1 MATIAN
7 GMSARRRVFAVIS
20 ASVPVL
26 IFAQVLLAGL
36 SIYYDGSLLS
46 LHKGLGFLIAVPI
59 LSLAVLASLYDDLRP
74 NLARTLVLLG
84 LYCLQVT
91 LMSIGRETGNGFMQA
106 LHVPNAF
113 VMGAFSDFA
122 ARQARS
128 LR

>member
-20 ASVPVL
+20 ASVPML

-74 NLARTLVLLG
+74 NLARTLALLG
-84 LYCLQVT
+84 LYCLQVA
-91 LMSIGRETGNGFMQA
+91 LMSIGRETGNGFLQA

>member
-1 MATIAN
+1 MATAAN
-7 GMSARRRVFAVIS
+7 GVSARRRLFAVIS

-46 LHKGLGFLIAVPI
+46 LHKGLGVLIAVPI
-59 LSLAVLASLYDDLRP
+59 LSLVFLALRYDDLRP

-84 LYCLQVT
+84 LYCLQVA
-91 LMSIGRETGNGFMQA
+91 LMSIGRETGNGFLQA

-122 ARQARS
+122 ARQARA
-128 LR
+128 LH

>member
-20 ASVPVL
+20 ASVPML

-74 NLARTLVLLG
+74 NLARTLALLG
-84 LYCLQVT
+84 LYCLQVA
-91 LMSIGRETGNGFMQA
+91 LMSIGRETGNGFLQA

-122 ARQARS
+122 ARQAQS

>member
-1 MATIAN
+1 MATDAD

-20 ASVPVL
+20 ASVPML

-84 LYCLQVT
+84 LYCLQVA
-91 LMSIGRETGNGFMQA
+91 LMSIGRETGNGFLQA

-128 LR
+128 PR

>member
-1 MATIAN
+1 MATVVT
-7 GMSARRRVFAVIS
+7 GVSAWRRVFVVIS
-20 ASVPVL
+20 ASVPLL

-36 SIYYDGSLLS
+36 SIYYDGSLIS
-46 LHKGLGFLIAVPI
+46 LHKGLGLLISVPI
-59 LSLAVLASLYDDLRP
+59 LSLVILTLRYGELRP
-74 NLARTLVLLG
+74 HLGRAMVLLG
-84 LYCLQVT
+84 LYCLQVA
-91 LMSIGRETGNGFMQA
+91 LMSIGRETGNGFLEA

>member
-1 MATIAN
+1 MATVAN

-46 LHKGLGFLIAVPI
+46 LHKGLGIFIAVPI
-59 LSLAVLASLYDDLRP
+59 ASLVVLALRYEDVRP
-74 NLARTLVLLG
+74 NLARALILLA
-84 LYCLQVT
+84 LYCLQVA
-91 LMSIGRETGNGFMQA
+91 LMSIGRETGNGFLQA

>member
-1 MATIAN
+1 MATVAN
-7 GMSARRRVFAVIS
+7 GVSARRRLFVVIS

-36 SIYYDGSLLS
+36 SLYYDGSLLS

-59 LSLAVLASLYDDLRP
+59 LSLMVLALRYDELRP
-74 NLARTLVLLG
+74 NLARALVLLG
-84 LYCLQVT
+84 LYCLQVA
-91 LMSIGRETGNGFMQA
+91 LMSIGRETGNGFLQA